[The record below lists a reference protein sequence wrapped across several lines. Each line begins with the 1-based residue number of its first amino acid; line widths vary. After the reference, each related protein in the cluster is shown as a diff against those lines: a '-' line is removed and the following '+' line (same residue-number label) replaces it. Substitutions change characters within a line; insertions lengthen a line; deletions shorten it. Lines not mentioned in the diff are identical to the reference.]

1 MSLQDYTDDEII
13 EEVFRRIYN
22 DNNSTLLAAKLWTL
36 NDICHNEQFTEEEKK
51 QIAEYIDIE
60 QIMDCY
66 QREWDAIDKGIEK
79 WKSKTLNE
87 QKK

>member
-13 EEVFRRIYN
+13 EEVFRRIYD

-51 QIAEYIDIE
+51 ANSRIY
-60 QIMDCY
+60 
-66 QREWDAIDKGIEK
+66 R
-79 WKSKTLNE
+79 
-87 QKK
+87 